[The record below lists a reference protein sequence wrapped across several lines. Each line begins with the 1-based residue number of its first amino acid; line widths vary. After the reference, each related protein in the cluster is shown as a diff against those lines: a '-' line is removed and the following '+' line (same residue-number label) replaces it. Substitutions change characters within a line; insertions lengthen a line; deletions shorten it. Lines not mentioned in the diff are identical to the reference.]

1 MFKSRKLY
9 FLVFSISSF
18 FSCYSQGNYL
28 ITSNQIGN
36 YKLGE
41 RLELSFDKDIFYD
54 IVIDNDSKRI
64 QSIVVASDLYQTKE
78 GFGVGSKMSNI
89 LASNN
94 ELRIKESK
102 LNKSETV
109 VGSLGN
115 IIIADGIV
123 FVDSDKDDTVD
134 LIWIDKKSNE

>member
-1 MFKSRKLY
+1 MFELRKLY

-18 FSCYSQGNYL
+18 FSCYSQENYL

-36 YKLGE
+36 YKLGQ

-115 IIIADGIV
+115 IIIVDGIV

>member
-18 FSCYSQGNYL
+18 FSCYSQENYL